1 MNVMRTQTH
10 STSPS
15 GLGTH
20 TDTHVVHVP
29 VLLQEVIDGLD
40 IQPKDIVVDGTLG
53 MAGHAVKL
61 AERLGAQGVFMG
73 IDHDPRALSA
83 AKERMI
89 MFQKQCIFEQSS
101 FEHIR
106 TLLKKHGISAPH
118 KVLLDLG
125 WGSHTL
131 QSGRGFS
138 FMKDEP
144 LLMTY
149 TDIVNEETLTAAD
162 IVNTWSEESI
172 HSVLSGYGEE
182 RHAWRIARA
191 IVDERKL
198 HPITT
203 SGHLA
208 SLVERVVHRTG
219 KTHPA
224 TQTFQALRIAVNDEL
239 GVLERTLTDVTNL
252 LAHNGR
258 LAIITFH
265 SIEDRLVKRFFKD
278 LSTHGDFELI
288 TKKAIQPTREELKVN
303 PRARSAKLRI
313 IKKTS

>member
-20 TDTHVVHVP
+20 TDTHVVHIP

-40 IQPKDIVVDGTLG
+40 IQQADVVVDGTLG
-53 MAGHAVKL
+53 MAGHAQKL
-61 AERLGAQGVFMG
+61 AALLSAQGVFVG
-73 IDHDPRALSA
+73 IDHDPRALELA
-83 AKERMI
+83 QKRMGAI
-89 MFQKQCIFEQSS
+89 RARCFFEQNS
-101 FEHIR
+101 FENIR
-106 TLLKKHGISAPH
+106 GILQAHSVRSPD
-118 KVLLDLG
+118 KILLDLG

-131 QSGRGFS
+131 QSGKGFS

-149 TDIVNEETLTAAD
+149 SDSITEDTVTAAD
-162 IVNTWSEESI
+162 IVNTWNEESI
-172 HSVLSGYGEE
+172 RSILAGYGEE
-182 RHAWRIARA
+182 RHAWRIAKA
-191 IVDERKL
+191 IVEERVNR
-198 HPITT
+198 PITT

-208 SLVERVVHRTG
+208 SLIEHTVRRTG

-239 GVLERTLTDVTNL
+239 GVLERTLKGTTQL
-252 LAHNGR
+252 LAVNGR

-288 TKKAIQPTREELKVN
+288 TKKAIQPSREELKVN

-313 IKKTS
+313 IKKVS